1 MQSRSNTESIVNL
14 FQTVFDEVGS
24 DKMET
29 FVELIQQNR
38 VQDKET
44 AVKVKGKDVIIPAV
58 KIVQINCK
66 QLWV

>member
-1 MQSRSNTESIVNL
+1 MQSRNNTESIVNL
-14 FQTVFDEVGS
+14 IQAVFDEVGR
-24 DKMET
+24 DKMKT

-44 AVKVKGKDVIIPAV
+44 AVKVKSKDVIIPAV

-66 QLWV
+66 KLWV

>member
-1 MQSRSNTESIVNL
+1 
-14 FQTVFDEVGS
+14 
-24 DKMET
+24 MET

>member
-1 MQSRSNTESIVNL
+1 MQSRNNTESIVNL
-14 FQTVFDEVGS
+14 FQAVFDEVGR
-24 DKMET
+24 DKMKT

-44 AVKVKGKDVIIPAV
+44 AVKVKSKDVIIPAV

-66 QLWV
+66 KLWV

>member
-14 FQTVFDEVGS
+14 FQTVFDEVGR

>member
-14 FQTVFDEVGS
+14 FQTVFDEVGR
-24 DKMET
+24 DKMEA

-38 VQDKET
+38 VQGKET

>member
-14 FQTVFDEVGS
+14 FQTVFDEVGR

-29 FVELIQQNR
+29 FAELIQQNR